1 MLGSA
6 LDLVMAAGHPFY
18 DNDHQKVDTPDY
30 SFMYEEDYAK
40 LSAGETDWNYFES
53 NDDFK
58 KWRKA
63 TSSRTR
69 STGVSHR

>member
-30 SFMYEEDYAK
+30 SFMYEDDYAFRRRDR
-40 LSAGETDWNYFES
+40 LELL
-53 NDDFK
+53 
-58 KWRKA
+58 RVQ
-63 TSSRTR
+63 R
-69 STGVSHR
+69 